1 MGIIRG
7 AQVSEETKPIPEA
20 SVSQTPVHDV
30 NLMVDA
36 TNRLETVIVGLN
48 AQIHRLNIHCASLQ
62 ELAQTAA
69 STNNRTAAGIFN
81 SQYADK
87 QSQAKRIEQTVK
99 QLRDIKTTLLAVL
112 GEESFGSK
120 SPV

>member
-20 SVSQTPVHDV
+20 RASQTPVHDV

-48 AQIHRLNIHCASLQ
+48 AQIHRLTIHCASLQ
-62 ELAQTAA
+62 ELAQAAA

-87 QSQAKRIEQTVK
+87 QSQVERIGHTVK

-112 GEESFGSK
+112 GEESLGSK